1 MTTHPGDGIDEPE
14 REKRQ
19 NPYRAV
25 IAIDGPAGAGKST
38 VARAVAEAVGALLF
52 DTGTL
57 YRAVT
62 LAVLRAGVP
71 PTDERALTEIASS
84 VHIDVVP
91 PTKSDGRLYD
101 VLLDGEDVTWEIRG
115 KDVEARVSAVSA
127 HPGVRQAL
135 MPVQRRIA
143 HLGRVVMVGRDIG
156 TVVVPEAGLKIYLD
170 ASLEERALRRCRELM
185 GRGLPADYDSVLE
198 AVRARDKIDSERA
211 TSPLRPASDAVL
223 VHTDGLSVPDVVSR
237 IVALAHD
244 VYGADQRVTA
254 NSGRHQ

>member
-1 MTTHPGDGIDEPE
+1 MTTHRGDGIDVRE
-14 REKRQ
+14 RETRQ
-19 NPYRAV
+19 NPYRDV

-38 VARAVAEAVGALLF
+38 VARAVAEEAGALLF

-71 PTDERALTEIASS
+71 ETDEAALTAIASS

-91 PTKSDGRLYD
+91 PTMSDGRLYD
-101 VLLDGEDVTWEIRG
+101 VLLNGEDVTWEIRG

-143 HLGRVVMVGRDIG
+143 RLGRVVMVGRDVG

-170 ASLEERALRRCRELM
+170 ASLEERARRRCRELE
-185 GRGLPADYDSVLE
+185 GRGQPAEFDAVL
-198 AVRARDKIDSERA
+198 AAIQARDKIDSERA
-211 TSPLRPASDAVL
+211 TAPLRSAPDAIVL
-223 VHTDGLSVPDVVSR
+223 DTDGRSVPEVVAEV
-237 IVALAHD
+237 VALARE
-244 VYGADQRVTA
+244 VYRAHKRLTVATG
-254 NSGRHQ
+254 GRQ

>member
-1 MTTHPGDGIDEPE
+1 MTIHRGDGIDVHE
-14 REKRQ
+14 RETRQ
-19 NPYRAV
+19 NPYRDV

-38 VARAVAEAVGALLF
+38 VARAVAEEVGALLF

-71 PTDERALTEIASS
+71 ETDEQALTAIASS

-143 HLGRVVMVGRDIG
+143 RLGRVVMVGRDIG

-170 ASLEERALRRCRELM
+170 ASLEERARRRCRELQD
-185 GRGLPADYDSVLE
+185 RGLPADYDAVLA
-198 AVRARDKIDSERA
+198 AVQARDKIDSERA
-211 TSPLRPASDAVL
+211 TAPLRAAPDAIVL
-223 VHTDGLSVPDVVSR
+223 HTNGLSVPEVVAEV
-237 IVALAHD
+237 VALARE
-244 VYGADQRVTA
+244 VYHAHKRLAVNTGSRQ
-254 NSGRHQ
+254 